1 MRKREK
7 WAACSFNKGG
17 TAVIRP
23 LQIAKGVFIYIGNKK
38 TEVKTD
44 ARKSYNHNNIEGAL
58 YKKWEEAGYFKP
70 EIHPECKPFT
80 IVMPPPN
87 ITGQLHLG
95 HAFDGTIQDI
105 LTRYKRM
112 KGYSA
117 LWLPGEDHASIAT
130 EVKLVEKIK
139 NDYGKTKK
147 SLAERRFWKKPGSG
161 VAIIASALQ
170 NNFESWALLA
180 IGAENALQWTKVAV
194 RL

>member
-1 MRKREK
+1 MLE
-7 WAACSFNKGG
+7 
-17 TAVIRP
+17 
-23 LQIAKGVFIYIGNKK
+23 
-38 TEVKTD
+38 
-44 ARKSYNHNNIEGAL
+44 KSYNHNNIEGAL

-139 NDYGKTKK
+139 NDYGKTKEEFGREAFLEEAWEW
-147 SLAERRFWKKPGSG
+147 SRYYRERIAKQFRKLGASCDWSRERFTMDEGCSEAVKEFLLRSMKKG
-161 VAIIASALQ
+161 
-170 NNFESWALLA
+170 
-180 IGAENALQWTKVAV
+180 
-194 RL
+194 